1 MLKKNCKA
9 RHYHPQIWM
18 QPRGCYMPCLND
30 NNVLWLEHHISVPT
44 KKIVFDKFAD
54 VLLDKPL
61 TLYVRKID
69 PDKMV
74 AYLEA
79 IMEHLPIKRI
89 LLFDGV
95 GKALLD
101 SPLFVPTNDATHN
114 LRIYPVGHIGKT
126 AILDINLRS
135 QQSRINKR
143 KSVKYQSLYTGASL
157 MCGQSVDIIEAH
169 NKRQLRNICSWLE
182 NI

>member
-9 RHYHPQIWM
+9 RHYHPQVWM
-18 QPRGCYMPCLND
+18 QQRGCYMPCLTD
-30 NNVLWLEHHISVPT
+30 DNVLWLEHYICVPT
-44 KKIVFDKFAD
+44 KKIIFDRFAD
-54 VLLDKPL
+54 VLLDEPL

-69 PDKMV
+69 PAKMV

-89 LLFDGV
+89 LLFDGM

-101 SPLFVPTNDATHN
+101 NPLFVPNNNAPATR
-114 LRIYPVGHIGKT
+114 LSPVGHIGKT
-126 AILDINLRS
+126 VILDINLRS
-135 QQSRINKR
+135 QQLRSNKR
-143 KSVKYQSLYTGASL
+143 KGVTYQSLATGASL

>member
-9 RHYHPQIWM
+9 RHYHPKIWM
-18 QPRGCYMPCLND
+18 QQRGCYMPCSTD
-30 NNVLWLEHHISVPT
+30 DNVLWLEHHISLPT
-44 KKIVFDKFAD
+44 KKIIFDKFAD

-61 TLYVRKID
+61 TLYVRKIN
-69 PDKMV
+69 PAKLV

-79 IMEHLPIKRI
+79 IMQHLPIKRV

-101 SPLFVPTNDATHN
+101 SPLFVPTNDTPPH
-114 LRIYPVGHIGKT
+114 RIYPVGYIGET

-135 QQSRINKR
+135 QQLRINKR
-143 KSVKYQSLYTGASL
+143 KGVTYQSLATGASL
-157 MCGQSVDIIEAH
+157 VGGQSVDIIEVH
-169 NKRQLRNICSWLE
+169 NKRQLNNICSWLE

>member
-9 RHYHPQIWM
+9 RHYHPQVWM
-18 QPRGCYMPCLND
+18 QQRGCYMPCLTD
-30 NNVLWLEHHISVPT
+30 GNVLWLEHHISVPT
-44 KKIVFDKFAD
+44 KKIIFDRFAD
-54 VLLDKPL
+54 VLLDEPL

-69 PDKMV
+69 PAKMV

-89 LLFDGV
+89 LLFDGM

-101 SPLFVPTNDATHN
+101 NPLFVPNNNAPATR
-114 LRIYPVGHIGKT
+114 LSPVGHIGKT
-126 AILDINLRS
+126 VILDINLRS
-135 QQSRINKR
+135 QQLRSNKR
-143 KSVKYQSLYTGASL
+143 KGVTYQSLATGASL